1 MSIPSG
7 MTQEGRETMRERY
20 WMKGI
25 YRSVPGIRDVV
36 FGLERNGKRQ
46 ENAGGSEQQGQR
58 HGETVQCETGKC
70 GVGEI

>member
-1 MSIPSG
+1 
-7 MTQEGRETMRERY
+7 
-20 WMKGI
+20 MKGI